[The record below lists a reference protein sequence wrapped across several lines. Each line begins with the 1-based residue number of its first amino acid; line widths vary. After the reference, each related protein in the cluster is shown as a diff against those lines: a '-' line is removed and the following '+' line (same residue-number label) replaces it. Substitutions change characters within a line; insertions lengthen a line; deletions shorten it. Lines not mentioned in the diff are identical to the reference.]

1 MCRKVRN
8 FQFKEKKNKRLFVFL
23 DKKIKKK
30 NLQKKRESFSNT
42 PEFLQKINEE
52 CLKAMLQEQKLAK

>member
-1 MCRKVRN
+1 MG
-8 FQFKEKKNKRLFVFL
+8 FL

-30 NLQKKRESFSNT
+30 TAQKKRESMSNT